1 MLTEHGTKVAPTTYY
16 DARNRDK
23 TRRER
28 KDEELINTMERVR
41 RDTPFTRLFG
51 ARKMWL
57 HLRGAEGIDV
67 ARCTVERL
75 MREQG
80 WEGAL
85 RRKNIRTTIADEQ
98 AARAKD
104 RVNRQFWAPVPNRL
118 WAADFTYVKTVAGT
132 VYVAFIIDVFSRRI
146 IGWMADTRM
155 RTSLVLAALEMAVF
169 TRRKEGVKDLNGL
182 VHHNDAGSQYTS
194 IAFTDRL
201 VEAGVDASVG
211 SVGDAYDNALAESQI
226 GLYKTEL
233 INESGPWK
241 GRNDVEAA
249 TLDWVHWFNN
259 ERPHGSIHDLTPIQ
273 AERIHYTDKH
283 QPLQLAG

>member
-41 RDTPFTRLFG
+41 RDKPFTRLFG

-75 MREQG
+75 MNGQG

-85 RRKNIRTTIADEQ
+85 RRKNVRTTIADEQ
-98 AARAKD
+98 AARAED

-118 WAADFTYVKTVAGT
+118 WAADFTYVKTDAGT

-169 TRRKEGVKDLNGL
+169 TRRKEGVKDLTGL
-182 VHHNDAGSQYTS
+182 VHHNDAGSQGRFNRSPQHPDYGGVNGQAS
-194 IAFTDRL
+194 WMDEGANGKGADEVAWEAVASPGCGAVVLARDRQGTDQRGSRNRGRRVAGGGQSL
-201 VEAGVDASVG
+201 VPG
-211 SVGDAYDNALAESQI
+211 SWWNA
-226 GLYKTEL
+226 
-233 INESGPWK
+233 
-241 GRNDVEAA
+241 DVYAHPA
-249 TLDWVHWFNN
+249 D
-259 ERPHGSIHDLTPIQ
+259 RPLPI
-273 AERIHYTDKH
+273 I
-283 QPLQLAG
+283 